1 MRIVNKLFGDS
12 VKVDNIIKKG
22 KVIIVT
28 IDNKKYVIKESKN
41 DIESIYE
48 YLESRDFNNFP
59 ELLFTKDGYNVYEYL
74 DDIDN
79 PIEQKAYDMITLLSL
94 LHEKTTYYKTMDI
107 DEYKE
112 IYENINNDI
121 LNKLDYY
128 NNLITIIETHMF
140 QSPSEYLIAR
150 NISKILGALEY
161 SKKSIDEWYDL
172 VKNNAK
178 KRIVTLYNNI
188 DLDHLI
194 RNKDLYLLSWNKSIK
209 DIPIY
214 DLYNFYIKYSNFD
227 FEDLLKKYEK
237 KYPLLKEEKKLF
249 YILISIPN
257 IIKLDKDEIT
267 NCKNVKK
274 MIDYLYKS
282 EVLISNDNK

>member
-1 MRIVNKLFGDS
+1 MKIVNKLFGDS

-112 IYENINNDI
+112 IYENINNDL

>member
-1 MRIVNKLFGDS
+1 MKIVNKLFGDS

>member
-1 MRIVNKLFGDS
+1 MKIVNKLFGDS

-209 DIPIY
+209 NIPIY